1 MAGYQPIEAHS
12 PYRPIPP
19 RKQHDKETEDIL
31 YEFGKEIEKD
41 MLKKTQIEEDSQRLH
56 EIVLALIAQLP
67 FVDAHTNMLDLDE
80 LPIIAKRILDAEKE
94 QFK

>member
-12 PYRPIPP
+12 PYRPLPP

-31 YEFGKEIEKD
+31 YEWGKEVEKD
-41 MLKKTQIEEDSQRLH
+41 MLKKAQIEEDSQRLH

-67 FVDAHTNMLDLDE
+67 FLSEAMESTDE

>member
-12 PYRPIPP
+12 PYRPVPP
-19 RKQHDKETEDIL
+19 RKEHDKETEDIL
-31 YEFGKEIEKD
+31 YEWGQEVEKD
-41 MLKKTQIEEDSQRLH
+41 MLKKAQIEEDSQRLH

-67 FVDAHTNMLDLDE
+67 FLSEAMESIDE

>member
-12 PYRPIPP
+12 PYRPVPP

-31 YEFGKEIEKD
+31 YEWGKEVEKD
-41 MLKKTQIEEDSQRLH
+41 MLKKAQIEEDSQRLH

-67 FVDAHTNMLDLDE
+67 FLSEAMESIDE

>member
-31 YEFGKEIEKD
+31 YEWGKEVEKD
-41 MLKKTQIEEDSQRLH
+41 MLKKAQVEEDSQRLH
-56 EIVLALIAQLP
+56 EITLALIAQLP
-67 FVDAHTNMLDLDE
+67 FLSEAMESIDE

>member
-1 MAGYQPIEAHS
+1 
-12 PYRPIPP
+12 
-19 RKQHDKETEDIL
+19 
-31 YEFGKEIEKD
+31 
-41 MLKKTQIEEDSQRLH
+41 MLKKAQIEEDSQRLH

-67 FVDAHTNMLDLDE
+67 FLSEAMESIDE

>member
-12 PYRPIPP
+12 PYRPLPP

-31 YEFGKEIEKD
+31 YEWGKEVEKD
-41 MLKKTQIEEDSQRLH
+41 FLKKAQIEEDSQRLH

-67 FVDAHTNMLDLDE
+67 FLSEAMESIDE

>member
-12 PYRPIPP
+12 PYRPLPP
-19 RKQHDKETEDIL
+19 RKQHDKETADIL
-31 YEFGKEIEKD
+31 YEWGKEVEKD
-41 MLKKTQIEEDSQRLH
+41 MLKKAQIEEDSQRLH
-56 EIVLALIAQLP
+56 EITLALIAQLP
-67 FVDAHTNMLDLDE
+67 FLSEAMESIDE

>member
-12 PYRPIPP
+12 PYRPLPP

-31 YEFGKEIEKD
+31 YEWGKEVEKD
-41 MLKKTQIEEDSQRLH
+41 MLKKAQIEEDSQRLH
-56 EIVLALIAQLP
+56 EIVLALVAQLP
-67 FVDAHTNMLDLDE
+67 FLSEAMESIDE

>member
-31 YEFGKEIEKD
+31 YEWGKEVEKD
-41 MLKKTQIEEDSQRLH
+41 MLKKAQIEEDSQRLH
-56 EIVLALIAQLP
+56 EITLALIAQLP
-67 FVDAHTNMLDLDE
+67 FLSEAMESIDE

>member
-12 PYRPIPP
+12 PYRPLPP

-31 YEFGKEIEKD
+31 YEWDKEVEKD
-41 MLKKTQIEEDSQRLH
+41 MLKKAQIEEDSQRLH

-67 FVDAHTNMLDLDE
+67 FLSEAMESIDE

>member
-12 PYRPIPP
+12 PYRPVPP

-31 YEFGKEIEKD
+31 YEWGKEVEKD
-41 MLKKTQIEEDSQRLH
+41 MLKKTQVEEDSQRLH
-56 EIVLALIAQLP
+56 EITLALIAQLP
-67 FVDAHTNMLDLDE
+67 FLSEAMESIDE

>member
-12 PYRPIPP
+12 LYRPIPP

-31 YEFGKEIEKD
+31 YEWGKEVEKD
-41 MLKKTQIEEDSQRLH
+41 FLKKAQIEEDSQRLH
-56 EIVLALIAQLP
+56 KIVLALIAQLP
-67 FVDAHTNMLDLDE
+67 FLSEAMESIDE

>member
-12 PYRPIPP
+12 PYRPLPP

-31 YEFGKEIEKD
+31 YEWGQEVEKD
-41 MLKKTQIEEDSQRLH
+41 MLKKAQIEEDSQRLH

-67 FVDAHTNMLDLDE
+67 FLSEAMESIDE

>member
-12 PYRPIPP
+12 PYRPLPP

-31 YEFGKEIEKD
+31 YEWGKEVEKD

-67 FVDAHTNMLDLDE
+67 FLSEAMESIDE

>member
-12 PYRPIPP
+12 PYRPVPP

-31 YEFGKEIEKD
+31 YEWGKEVEKD
-41 MLKKTQIEEDSQRLH
+41 MLKKAQSEEDSQRLH
-56 EIVLALIAQLP
+56 EITLALIAQLP
-67 FVDAHTNMLDLDE
+67 FLSEAMESIDE

>member
-12 PYRPIPP
+12 PYRPVPP

-31 YEFGKEIEKD
+31 YEWGKEVEEG
-41 MLKKTQIEEDSQRLH
+41 MLKKAQIEEDSQRLH
-56 EIVLALIAQLP
+56 EITLALIAQLP
-67 FVDAHTNMLDLDE
+67 FLSEAMESIDE

>member
-12 PYRPIPP
+12 PYHPVPP
-19 RKQHDKETEDIL
+19 RKQHSKETEDIL
-31 YEFGKEIEKD
+31 YEWGKEVEKD
-41 MLKKTQIEEDSQRLH
+41 MLKKAQYEERSQRLH

-67 FVDAHTNMLDLDE
+67 FLSEAMESIDE
-80 LPIIAKRILDAEKE
+80 LPIIAKRILDAEEE

>member
-12 PYRPIPP
+12 PYRPVPP

-31 YEFGKEIEKD
+31 YEWGKEVEKD
-41 MLKKTQIEEDSQRLH
+41 MSKKAQIEEDSQRLH
-56 EIVLALIAQLP
+56 EITLALIAQLP
-67 FVDAHTNMLDLDE
+67 FLSEAMESIDE

>member
-12 PYRPIPP
+12 PYRPVPP

-31 YEFGKEIEKD
+31 YEWGKEVEKD
-41 MLKKTQIEEDSQRLH
+41 MLKKAQVEEDSQRLH
-56 EIVLALIAQLP
+56 EITLALIAQLP
-67 FVDAHTNMLDLDE
+67 FLSEAMESIDE

>member
-12 PYRPIPP
+12 PYRPLPP

-31 YEFGKEIEKD
+31 YEWGKEVEKD
-41 MLKKTQIEEDSQRLH
+41 MSKKAQIEEDSQRLH
-56 EIVLALIAQLP
+56 AITLALIAQLP
-67 FVDAHTNMLDLDE
+67 FLSEAMESIDE

>member
-12 PYRPIPP
+12 PYRPLPP

-31 YEFGKEIEKD
+31 YEWGKEVEKD
-41 MLKKTQIEEDSQRLH
+41 MLKKVQIEEDSQRLH

-67 FVDAHTNMLDLDE
+67 FLSEAMESIDE

>member
-12 PYRPIPP
+12 PYRPLPP

-31 YEFGKEIEKD
+31 YEFGKEMEKD
-41 MLKKTQIEEDSQRLH
+41 LLKKAQCEEDSQRLH

-67 FVDAHTNMLDLDE
+67 FLSEAMESIDE

>member
-12 PYRPIPP
+12 PYRPVPP

-31 YEFGKEIEKD
+31 YEWGKEVEKD
-41 MLKKTQIEEDSQRLH
+41 MLKKAQIEEGSQRLH
-56 EIVLALIAQLP
+56 EITLALIAQLP
-67 FVDAHTNMLDLDE
+67 FLSEAMESIDE

>member
-12 PYRPIPP
+12 PYRPVPP

-31 YEFGKEIEKD
+31 YEWGKEVEKD
-41 MLKKTQIEEDSQRLH
+41 MLKKAQIEEDSQRLH
-56 EIVLALIAQLP
+56 EITIALIAQLP
-67 FVDAHTNMLDLDE
+67 FLSEAMESIDE

>member
-12 PYRPIPP
+12 SYRPVPP

-31 YEFGKEIEKD
+31 YEWGKEVEKD

-56 EIVLALIAQLP
+56 EITLALIAQLP
-67 FVDAHTNMLDLDE
+67 FLSEAMESIDE

>member
-12 PYRPIPP
+12 PYRPLPP

-31 YEFGKEIEKD
+31 YEWGKEVEKD
-41 MLKKTQIEEDSQRLH
+41 MLKKAQIEEDSQRLH

-67 FVDAHTNMLDLDE
+67 FLSEAMESIDE

>member
-1 MAGYQPIEAHS
+1 MAGYQSIEAHS
-12 PYRPIPP
+12 PYRPLPP

-31 YEFGKEIEKD
+31 YEWGKEVEKD
-41 MLKKTQIEEDSQRLH
+41 MLKKAQIEEDSQRLH

-67 FVDAHTNMLDLDE
+67 FLSEAMESIDE

>member
-12 PYRPIPP
+12 PYRPVPP
-19 RKQHDKETEDIL
+19 RKQHDRETEDIL
-31 YEFGKEIEKD
+31 YEWGKEVEKD
-41 MLKKTQIEEDSQRLH
+41 MLKKAQSEEYSQRLH
-56 EIVLALIAQLP
+56 EITLALIAQLP
-67 FVDAHTNMLDLDE
+67 FLSEAMESIDE

>member
-31 YEFGKEIEKD
+31 YEWGKEVEKD
-41 MLKKTQIEEDSQRLH
+41 MLKKAQVEEDSQRLH
-56 EIVLALIAQLP
+56 EITLALIAQLP
-67 FVDAHTNMLDLDE
+67 FLSGAMESIDE

>member
-1 MAGYQPIEAHS
+1 MFGYQPIEAHE
-12 PYRPIPP
+12 PQRPIPP
-19 RKQHDKETEDIL
+19 RKRHDKEAEDIL
-31 YEFGKEIEKD
+31 YEFGKEMEKD
-41 MLKKTQIEEDSQRLH
+41 LLKKAQCEEDSQRLH

-67 FVDAHTNMLDLDE
+67 FLSEAMESIDE

>member
-12 PYRPIPP
+12 PYRPLPP
-19 RKQHDKETEDIL
+19 RKQHDKETENIL
-31 YEFGKEIEKD
+31 YEWGKEVEKD
-41 MLKKTQIEEDSQRLH
+41 MLKKAQIEEDSQRLH

-67 FVDAHTNMLDLDE
+67 FLSEAMESIDE

>member
-12 PYRPIPP
+12 PYRPLPP

-31 YEFGKEIEKD
+31 YEWGKEVEKD
-41 MLKKTQIEEDSQRLH
+41 MLKKAQIEEDSQRLH
-56 EIVLALIAQLP
+56 EITLALIAQLP
-67 FVDAHTNMLDLDE
+67 FLSEAMESIDE